1 MALNLFKSV
10 REYLTPVLTESA
22 FLEHGMLTPEEFV
35 RAGDHFIR
43 TCPTWT
49 WESGEI
55 FKRRPYLPPDKQ
67 FLSTKGVPSYQ
78 RVSAF
83 QLATYVD
90 ETVQGDNDGDW
101 LAPNVLSANDHDDD
115 FDIVD
120 SDETRIDNEKIKED
134 ISKITKDISQLN
146 TKDKSQS
153 QINQKSEEEYLDMED
168 ETLALDE
175 SVATNTNTDQLK
187 GNDGSVIKSRRYDV
201 SITYDNYYR
210 TPRIWLYGYNENGTP
225 LTTEEVY
232 QDVMQ
237 DYAKKTVTV
246 DPHPHL
252 SKLHASIHPC
262 RHGSAMLK
270 IIQALQES
278 NQTITIEQYLFIFLK
293 FIQSVVPTIE
303 YDYTIE
309 VQAGAS
315 EK

>member
-43 TCPTWT
+43 TCPTWK

-55 FKRRPYLPPDKQ
+55 SKRRPYLPPDKQ

-83 QLATYVD
+83 QSATYVD
-90 ETVQGDNDGDW
+90 ETIQGDNDGDW
-101 LAPNVLSANDHDDD
+101 LAPTVLSANDHDDD

-120 SDETRIDNEKIKED
+120 SDETNDNEKIKED
-134 ISKITKDISQLN
+134 ISKVTEDISHLN
-146 TKDKSQS
+146 TKD
-153 QINQKSEEEYLDMED
+153 INQSNIIQKSDDEYLDMED

-225 LTTEEVY
+225 LTTEEIY

-246 DPHPHL
+246 DPHPHI

-278 NQTITIEQYLFIFLK
+278 NQTITIEQYMFIFLK

-309 VQAGAS
+309 VQAGAN